1 MPISPTPSKFT
12 LPQVNPGVATVLEY
26 LLIKFPRIDA
36 EVWRQRMREGKVH
49 WHDGELIRADTPYR
63 EQQRVYY
70 YREVAAEPKIS
81 FQESIIYRDE
91 HILVAFKPHFLAL
104 MPGGIFVNECLQS
117 RLRES
122 TGLPDLQAL
131 HRLDRVT
138 AGVVM
143 FSINP
148 DTRHAYHELFASRNI
163 HKTYQAVAHV
173 GSDEIAGREWLVKN
187 RMANGEPK
195 FKMQIV
201 DGEPNSH
208 SVIRCVQQQG
218 EKALFELHPVTGRTH
233 QLRLHMA
240 SLGFGIL
247 HDKYYPELQDKS
259 ADNFD
264 QPLQLLAKSLD
275 FVDPITGHSRHFSC
289 SEQLSHFT
297 YL

>member
-49 WHDGELIRADTPYR
+49 WHDGELIGADTPYR

-70 YREVAAEPKIS
+70 YREVAAEPKIP
-81 FQESIIYRDE
+81 FQERIVYRDE

-117 RLRES
+117 RLRNT

-138 AGVVM
+138 AGLVM

-163 HKTYQAVAHV
+163 HKTYQAVAQV
-173 GSDEIAGREWLVKN
+173 GSDNIAGREWVVKN
-187 RMANGEPK
+187 RMANSEPK

-208 SVIRCVQQQG
+208 SVIRCTEQNG
-218 EKALFELHPVTGRTH
+218 DKALFELHPVTGRTH

-247 HDKYYPELQDKS
+247 HDKYYPDLQDKS
-259 ADNFD
+259 EDNFD
-264 QPLQLLAKSLD
+264 QPLQLLAKSLQ
-275 FVDPITGHSRHFSC
+275 FIDPITGQPRFFSC
-289 SEQLSHFT
+289 ADLLSHFA
-297 YL
+297 